1 MTPTLTTPAPPP
13 APPPAPLASEVRLT
27 LRILFR
33 QPGFWVPT
41 VLFPA
46 MLYSFFGANMAA
58 AGGMGAYAMAS
69 FAVYAVVGVGFYQF
83 GVTVA
88 QDRENPFT
96 VWQRTLPGH
105 AALPWVARVIAS
117 LIFVMIAV
125 ALVLIAA
132 WQLAGITLTAP
143 AYARLAG
150 ACALAAVT
158 ATLMGTAL
166 GSVASSRAAVPLA
179 NLVFLPL
186 AYLGGLW
193 VPPVALPSAI
203 NALSVW
209 TPTRA
214 MGEIAWAA
222 MDGRAL
228 PLRYLAVL
236 AGWTLLAGGV
246 TWVAQRRNSLAM
258 FG

>member
-1 MTPTLTTPAPPP
+1 MTSPFTAELGLTM
-13 APPPAPLASEVRLT
+13 
-27 LRILFR
+27 RILFR

-46 MLYSFFGANMAA
+46 MLYSFFGANMA
-58 AGGMGAYAMAS
+58 GDGPMGAYAMAS
-69 FAVYAVVGVGFYQF
+69 FAIYAVVGVGFYQF

-105 AALPWVARVIAS
+105 AAAPWVARVFAS
-117 LIFVMIAV
+117 LIFVMVAV
-125 ALVLIAA
+125 AMVWLAA
-132 WQLAGITLTAP
+132 WLIAGITLTTT
-143 AYARLAG
+143 AYARLAA
-150 ACALAAVT
+150 ACALASVP

-166 GSVASSRAAVPLA
+166 GSLASARAAVPLS
-179 NLVFLPL
+179 NLIFLPL

-193 VPPVALPSAI
+193 VPPAALPSAI
-203 NALSVW
+203 EALSVW
-209 TPTRA
+209 MPTRA

-222 MDGRAL
+222 VDGRNL
-228 PLRYLAVL
+228 PSRYLMVL
-236 AGWTLLAGGV
+236 ACWTLAAALI
-246 TWVAQRRNSLAM
+246 TWGAQLRHRRAL

>member
-1 MTPTLTTPAPPP
+1 MIRPLTAE
-13 APPPAPLASEVRLT
+13 LRLT

-46 MLYSFFGANMAA
+46 MLYSFFGANG
-58 AGGMGAYAMAS
+58 AGSGQMGAFAMAS
-69 FAVYAVVGVGFYQF
+69 FAIYAVVGVGFYQF

-105 AALPWVARVIAS
+105 AAAPWIARIVAS
-117 LIFVMIAV
+117 LIFVLIAV
-125 ALVLIAA
+125 ALVWLAA
-132 WQLAGITLTAP
+132 WWVAGITLSAP

-150 ACALAAVT
+150 ACALAAIP

-166 GSVASSRAAVPLA
+166 GSLASARAAVPLS
-179 NLVFLPL
+179 NLIFLPM

-203 NALSVW
+203 EAISVW

-222 MDGRAL
+222 MEGRDL
-228 PLRYLAVL
+228 SQRFLLVL
-236 AGWTLLAGGV
+236 AGWTLIAGAV
-246 TWVAQRRNSLAM
+246 TWVAQLRHRRAL

>member
-1 MTPTLTTPAPPP
+1 MSRSLLPELQ
-13 APPPAPLASEVRLT
+13 LT

-58 AGGMGAYAMAS
+58 AGPMGAYAMAS

-96 VWQRTLPGH
+96 VWQRTLPGN
-105 AALPWVARVIAS
+105 AAAPWVARIIAS
-117 LIFVMIAV
+117 LIFVIVAV
-125 ALVLIAA
+125 ALVWIAARLIAD
-132 WQLAGITLTAP
+132 ITLSFT
-143 AYARLAG
+143 AYARLAA
-150 ACALAAVT
+150 ACALASIP

-179 NLVFLPL
+179 NLIFLPMS
-186 AYLGGLW
+186 YLGGLW
-193 VPPVALPSAI
+193 VPPIALPSAI
-203 NALSVW
+203 AALSVW

-222 MDGRAL
+222 MDGRDL
-228 PLRYLAVL
+228 PMRYMLVL
-236 AGWTLLAGGV
+236 AGWALAAGLI
-246 TWVAQRRNSLAM
+246 TWAAQLRNRRAL

>member
-1 MTPTLTTPAPPP
+1 MTARHL
-13 APPPAPLASEVRLT
+13 LAELGLV
-27 LRILFR
+27 LRILSR

-46 MLYSFFGANMAA
+46 MLYAFFGAGLAGSGPA
-58 AGGMGAYAMAS
+58 AGYAMAS
-69 FAVYAVVGVGFYQF
+69 FAVYAVLGVGFYQF

-88 QDRENPFT
+88 QDRADPFIR
-96 VWQRTLPGH
+96 WQRLLPGS
-105 AALPWVARVIAS
+105 ALAPWVARVTVGMGFSA
-117 LIFVMIAV
+117 LAMT
-125 ALVLIAA
+125 LVLILGKLLGGVVLVETAA
-132 WQLAGITLTAP
+132 WVRLAGITL
-143 AYARLAG
+143 
-150 ACALAAVT
+150 LAALP

-166 GSVASSRAAVPLA
+166 GSLASARSAVPLA

-193 VPPVALPSAI
+193 MPPHLLPEAVAAI
-203 NALSVW
+203 SVW

-214 MGEIAWAA
+214 MGELAWAA
-222 MDGRAL
+222 LDGRSL

-236 AGWTLLAGGV
+236 SGWTVVAAAITWLA
-246 TWVAQRRNSLAM
+246 QSRHRRDI